1 MPKKITPI
9 IPGKLLDEL
18 HLNTIEKLVAKD
30 VLSLGFTVNEAEK
43 KHNYP
48 SSKIFSLCD
57 KIKKKL
63 LNDLEIPEYRKSRVF
78 NIVVNNRQTG
88 EQKTIVIKTSSVK
101 EIISIARTK
110 NATPGSKKTDKV
122 RLEIVSSKK
131 GEKSTFYLTP
141 YKLDIA
147 LELIKKHLYRNQI
160 IFRLNNAE

>member
-18 HLNTIEKLVAKD
+18 HLNAIETLVAKD

-48 SSKIFSLCD
+48 SSKIFPLCD

-63 LNDLEIPEYRKSRVF
+63 LNDLEVPEYRKSRVF
-78 NIVVNNRQTG
+78 NVVVNNRQTG
-88 EQKTIVIKTSSVK
+88 EQKTIAIKTSSVK
-101 EIISIARTK
+101 EIISTARAK
-110 NATPGSKKTDKV
+110 NSTPGSKKTDRV
-122 RLEIVSSKK
+122 RFEVVSSKK

-141 YKLDIA
+141 YKLDVV
-147 LELIKKHLYRNQI
+147 LELINKHLYRNQI
-160 IFRLNNAE
+160 IFRLNNGK

>member
-9 IPGKLLDEL
+9 IPEKLLDEL
-18 HLNTIEKLVAKD
+18 HLNAIEMLVAKD
-30 VLSLGFTVNEAEK
+30 VLFLGFTVNETEK

-48 SSKIFSLCD
+48 SSKIFPLCD

-63 LNDLEIPEYRKSRVF
+63 LNDLEAPEYRKARVI
-78 NIVVNNRQTG
+78 NVIVNNKQTG
-88 EQKTIVIKTSSVK
+88 EQKTIAIKTSSVK
-101 EIISIARTK
+101 NIISTARVK

-122 RLEIVSSKK
+122 RLEFVSSKK

-147 LELIKKHLYRNQI
+147 LELINKHLYRNQI
-160 IFRLNNAE
+160 IFRLNNGK